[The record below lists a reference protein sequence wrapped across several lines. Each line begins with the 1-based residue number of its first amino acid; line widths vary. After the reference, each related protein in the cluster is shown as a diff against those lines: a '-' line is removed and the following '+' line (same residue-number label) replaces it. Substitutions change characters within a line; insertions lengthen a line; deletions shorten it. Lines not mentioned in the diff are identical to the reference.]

1 MTVTQ
6 VVYTQPRVSQYSR
19 MVAFL
24 LCFFL
29 GGYGAHRFYVG
40 KGGSGLLYLCTGGLF
55 GIGWLIDLILIL
67 AGSFTDNFGLPL
79 TEWSG
84 PSSQPV
90 ATVTTYQQ
98 HPIQQFSE
106 PKPTQSTQIKNT
118 KYCPT
123 CGTANEMGSTYCSSC
138 GSVLDL

>member
-1 MTVTQ
+1 MTETQ
-6 VVYTQPRVSQYSR
+6 VVYTQPKVSQYSR

-24 LCFFL
+24 LCLFL
-29 GGYGAHRFYVG
+29 GGFGVHRFYVG

-55 GIGWLIDLILIL
+55 YIGWFIDLILIL

-79 TEWSG
+79 TEWNGSNV
-84 PSSQPV
+84 QPV

-98 HPIQQFSE
+98 QPVQQPSGPI
-106 PKPTQSTQIKNT
+106 STQTNTIKNT

>member
-24 LCFFL
+24 LCLFL
-29 GGYGAHRFYVG
+29 GVFGAHRFYVG
-40 KGGSGLLYLCTGGLF
+40 KAGSGVLYLCTYGLF
-55 GIGWLIDLILIL
+55 YIGWFIDLIIIL

-84 PSSQPV
+84 SSTQPV

-98 HPIQQFSE
+98 QAQQPMTSQ
-106 PKPTQSTQIKNT
+106 TSAIKNT
-118 KYCPT
+118 KYCPN
-123 CGTANEMGSTYCSSC
+123 CGIANEMGSTYCSSC
-138 GSVLDL
+138 GSILEL